1 MGNYKNRIKMIK
13 ETHMPFEFFKGQKV
27 KLVLM
32 DDREFKGVLLKH
44 NYYDIDI
51 VTNVGTKSNPE
62 KGTLK
67 VHKSEIKYI
76 IENNKGFRRKKKED
90 KRKER

>member
-1 MGNYKNRIKMIK
+1 MGNYKNWIKMIK
-13 ETHMPFEFFKGQKV
+13 ETRFPFEFFKGQKV

-32 DDREFKGVLLKH
+32 DDREFKGVLIKH
-44 NYYDIDI
+44 SYHDIDI
-51 VTNVGTKSNPE
+51 VTNVGTQSNPE

-76 IENNKGFRRKKKED
+76 IENNKGIRRKRKKKKED
-90 KRKER
+90 K